1 MLLIGA
7 VFIGVILGYLRRGR
21 ITYLTSLRLRFWG
34 LIVVAL
40 AIQLLIFPLFGD
52 RPLLPY
58 GTTQLHL
65 LSYGLVFL
73 FLALN
78 YRTFPLLFI
87 GLGAFLNLLT
97 IAVNGGYMPS
107 SLTAL
112 ARAGSHGVVTH
123 LLEEGVY
130 GNVILMSE
138 TTRLNVL
145 GDFLYLPEG
154 IPLAAAFS
162 IGDLIIAL
170 GLVWLIMWGMKSHV

>member
-1 MLLIGA
+1 M
-7 VFIGVILGYLRRGR
+7 
-21 ITYLTSLRLRFWG
+21 
-34 LIVVAL
+34 
-40 AIQLLIFPLFGD
+40 
-52 RPLLPY
+52 
-58 GTTQLHL
+58 
-65 LSYGLVFL
+65 
-73 FLALN
+73 
-78 YRTFPLLFI
+78 
-87 GLGAFLNLLT
+87 NLLA

-107 SLTAL
+107 SQAAL
-112 ARAGSHGVVTH
+112 SRAGSHGVVTH

>member
-7 VFIGVILGYLRRGR
+7 VFIGVILGYLHGGR
-21 ITYLTSLRLRFWG
+21 ITYLASLRLRFWG

-40 AIQLLIFPLFGD
+40 LIQLFIFPLFS
-52 RPLLPY
+52 RYPLLLY
-58 GTTQLHL
+58 ATTELHL

-87 GLGAFLNLLT
+87 GLGALLNLLA

-107 SLTAL
+107 SQAAL
-112 ARAGSHGVVTH
+112 SRAGSHELVAR
-123 LLEEGVY
+123 LIEEGRV
-130 GNVILMSE
+130 GNIMLMSE
-138 TTRLNVL
+138 KTRLNAL
-145 GDFLYLPEG
+145 GDFLYLPKG

-162 IGDLIIAL
+162 IGDLIVAL
-170 GLVWLIMWGMKSHV
+170 GLVWLIVWGMESHV

>member
-7 VFIGVILGYLRRGR
+7 VFIGVILGYLHGGR
-21 ITYLTSLRLRFWG
+21 ITYLASLRLRFWG

-40 AIQLLIFPLFGD
+40 LIQLLIFPLFGD
-52 RPLLPY
+52 RPFLPY
-58 GTTQLHL
+58 GTTPLHL
-65 LSYGLVFL
+65 LSYGLVLL

-78 YRTFPLLFI
+78 YRTLPLLFI
-87 GLGAFLNLLT
+87 GLGAFLNLLA

-107 SLTAL
+107 SRVAL
-112 ARAGSHGVVTH
+112 SRAGSHEVVTH
-123 LLEEGVY
+123 LIEEGRV

-138 TTRLNVL
+138 ETRLNAL

-162 IGDLIIAL
+162 IGDLIVAL
-170 GLVWLIMWGMKSHV
+170 GLVWLIVWGMKSHV

>member
-21 ITYLTSLRLRFWG
+21 ITYLASLQLRFWG
-34 LIVVAL
+34 LIVVSL

-58 GTTQLHL
+58 GTTSLHL

-107 SLTAL
+107 SQAAL
-112 ARAGSHGVVTH
+112 SRAGSHGVVTH
-123 LLEEGVY
+123 LLKEGVY

-138 TTRLNVL
+138 ETRFNVL

-162 IGDLIIAL
+162 IGDLIVAL